1 MLAETQKLRCMAFGI
16 IFFFFCNM
24 IAFSSIKSCGR
35 QEGLAYVGV
44 PQRALSFSAT
54 ASYLSLVTCTLIS
67 SVLTQLGGC
76 MVTLIPYLRIF
87 GLKKNNNMSVFTEHQ
102 PVMLQSWGFWF
113 WGTGVTLNIQSA
125 FF

>member
-1 MLAETQKLRCMAFGI
+1 MDGFWYYFL
-16 IFFFFCNM
+16 FFCNV

-87 GLKKNNNMSVFTEHQ
+87 GLKKK
-102 PVMLQSWGFWF
+102 
-113 WGTGVTLNIQSA
+113 
-125 FF
+125 